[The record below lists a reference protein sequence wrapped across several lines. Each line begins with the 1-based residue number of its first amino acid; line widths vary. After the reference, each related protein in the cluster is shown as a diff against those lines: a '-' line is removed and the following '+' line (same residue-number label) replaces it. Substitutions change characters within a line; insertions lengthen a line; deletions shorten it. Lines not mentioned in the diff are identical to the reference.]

1 MSDEGPMRGQ
11 MSSKPP
17 PSPDFDWHTET
28 EWPGERML
36 FALILCMFSV
46 VMVVLIALLLGIWLP
61 RLLVAAHGA
70 WVDALSVWGF
80 AP

>member
-1 MSDEGPMRGQ
+1 MSIT
-11 MSSKPP
+11 PP
-17 PSPDFDWHTET
+17 PPPPGFDWHTDP